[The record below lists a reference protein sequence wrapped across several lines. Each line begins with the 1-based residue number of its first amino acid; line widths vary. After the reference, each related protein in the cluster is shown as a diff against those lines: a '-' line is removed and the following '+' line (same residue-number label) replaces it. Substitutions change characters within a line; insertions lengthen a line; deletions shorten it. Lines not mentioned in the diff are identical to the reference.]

1 MRILVSGSGGMIG
14 TALCERLRQS
24 GHEVSRLVR
33 RPARDADEWS
43 WAPQHGEIPDA
54 AIDAADA
61 VVSLNGASLSALPWT
76 TSYRD
81 EIVTSRVT
89 TAGTIA
95 QAIARS
101 AHPPQVW
108 ASASAVGFYGRTPGA
123 DPLDE
128 SAPKGEGFLADTV
141 SAWEIATRPAEEAS
155 RIVRLRTGIVLGP
168 SGALRPLALAS
179 RFGLGTTF
187 GTGMQHWPWVS
198 LDDEVRAIMHVI
210 GADDRS
216 ASADDADRTSAA
228 NPTSIS
234 GPVNI
239 AAPVRNT
246 AAEVA
251 RAVST
256 ALSRPHRLRMP
267 TPAAHLLL
275 GTAGDEMLLADQPAV
290 PQALLDDGFRFA
302 TTGLADAVT
311 AALNVLPI
319 DVVDAVDE

>member
-1 MRILVSGSGGMIG
+1 MTPDSGSAWLPSDMAMRVLVSGSGGMIG
-14 TALCERLRQS
+14 QALCERLRRS
-24 GHEVSRLVR
+24 GHEVFRLVR
-33 RPARDADEWS
+33 RPARAADEWS
-43 WAPQHGEIPDA
+43 WAPGHGEIPDA

-61 VVSLNGASLSALPWT
+61 VVSLNGASLSRLPWT
-76 TSYRD
+76 PSYRE

-95 QAIARS
+95 QAIGRS
-101 AHPPQVW
+101 ANPPQVW

-141 SAWEIATRPAEEAS
+141 SAWEIATRPAEQAT
-155 RIVRLRTGIVLGP
+155 RVVRLRTGIVLGP

-187 GTGMQHWPWVS
+187 GSGTQRWPWVS
-198 LDDEVRAIMHVI
+198 LNDEVRAIMHVI
-210 GADDRS
+210 GADGSTDI
-216 ASADDADRTSAA
+216 T
-228 NPTSIS
+228 

-239 AAPVRNT
+239 AAPVQNS

-251 RAVST
+251 RTVS
-256 ALSRPHRLRMP
+256 AAQARPHLLRMP

-290 PQALLDDGFRFA
+290 PRALLDDGFRFA
-302 TTGLADAVT
+302 TTDLADAVD
-311 AALNVLPI
+311 AAL
-319 DVVDAVDE
+319 ER